1 LTGLGNRPADNA
13 DRGPVGNAMDSI
25 MDMAIQLP
33 LLKKIGDQL
42 GVSFDEAIDQKPEEG
57 D

>member
-1 LTGLGNRPADNA
+1 
-13 DRGPVGNAMDSI
+13 MDSI

>member
-1 LTGLGNRPADNA
+1 
-13 DRGPVGNAMDSI
+13 

-42 GVSFDEAIDQKPEEG
+42 GVSFDEAIDQKPEN
-57 D
+57 DD